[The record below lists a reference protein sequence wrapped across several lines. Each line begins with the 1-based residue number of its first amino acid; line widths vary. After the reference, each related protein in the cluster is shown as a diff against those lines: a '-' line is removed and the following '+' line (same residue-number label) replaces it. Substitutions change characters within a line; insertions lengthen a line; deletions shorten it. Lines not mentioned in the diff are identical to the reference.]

1 MVFYAP
7 FVCRYSL
14 SCTRFTLRYRAG
26 AGADEQQAS
35 ISSRGCS
42 YAISWDSDMVKR
54 IVTGAHYG
62 LLDWL
67 AQRVTAVVMAV
78 YILLLIVALLIST
91 PHDHAAWET
100 IFANQWIRIASFLF
114 FVSLCWHAWIGIR
127 NILMDYIHETGIRLT
142 IQVLVILSLLFYAV
156 WAIEIVWG

>member
-1 MVFYAP
+1 
-7 FVCRYSL
+7 
-14 SCTRFTLRYRAG
+14 
-26 AGADEQQAS
+26 
-35 ISSRGCS
+35 
-42 YAISWDSDMVKR
+42 MVKR

-67 AQRVTAVVMAV
+67 AQRVTAVVMVV
-78 YILLLIVALLIST
+78 YIVSLVVVLLIST
-91 PHDHAAWET
+91 PHDYDTWKA
-100 IFANQWIRIASFLF
+100 IFANQWIRITSFLF

-127 NILMDYIHETGIRLT
+127 NILMDYIHSTGIRLT

>member
-1 MVFYAP
+1 MVFHAP

-14 SCTRFTLRYRAG
+14 SCTRFTLWYRAG
-26 AGADEQQAS
+26 AGADEQQTS
-35 ISSRGCS
+35 ISSRDCS
-42 YAISWDSDMVKR
+42 YAISWDSGMVKR

-78 YILLLIVALLIST
+78 YILLLVVALLIFT
-91 PHDHAAWET
+91 PHDYVAWKA
-100 IFANQWIRIASFLF
+100 IFANQWIRITSFLF